1 MGQSRLIQLW
11 EQLFSIYGIHVGQML
26 LTRADLEDRERFLN
40 ARDTMTALLDNR
52 IVPVINENDAV
63 ATAEIKVGDNDNLSA
78 LAAILAGADKLL
90 LLTDQQGLYTADPR
104 NNPQAELIREVHGID
119 DALRAIA
126 GDSVSGLAPAAWAP
140 SCRRPTWPAAPAST
154 W

>member
-1 MGQSRLIQLW
+1 M
-11 EQLFSIYGIHVGQML
+11 
-26 LTRADLEDRERFLN
+26 
-40 ARDTMTALLDNR
+40 
-52 IVPVINENDAV
+52 
-63 ATAEIKVGDNDNLSA
+63 GDNDNLSA

-126 GDSVSGLAPAAWAP
+126 GDSVSGLGTGGMGTKLQAADGLP
-140 SCRRPTWPAAPAST
+140 RRHRRGDRRGQQAGRGGGRD
-154 W
+154 

>member
-78 LAAILAGADKLL
+78 LA
-90 LLTDQQGLYTADPR
+90 PF
-104 NNPQAELIREVHGID
+104 
-119 DALRAIA
+119 
-126 GDSVSGLAPAAWAP
+126 
-140 SCRRPTWPAAPAST
+140 WPGPINCCC
-154 W
+154 